1 MAEHNVPDKYIMT
14 EEERKGQC
22 CNTCKSW
29 KKGFVTIPDRAT
41 GEDKKVEVMLCK
53 SPRRAAQTHT
63 PPNDW
68 CGWWEN

>member
-1 MAEHNVPDKYIMT
+1 MAVREVDKKFIMT
-14 EEERKGQC
+14 EDERKGQC
-22 CNTCKSW
+22 CKTCKSW
-29 KKGFVTIPDRAT
+29 KKGCVTV
-41 GEDKKVEVMLCK
+41 KNQKVEVMQCK